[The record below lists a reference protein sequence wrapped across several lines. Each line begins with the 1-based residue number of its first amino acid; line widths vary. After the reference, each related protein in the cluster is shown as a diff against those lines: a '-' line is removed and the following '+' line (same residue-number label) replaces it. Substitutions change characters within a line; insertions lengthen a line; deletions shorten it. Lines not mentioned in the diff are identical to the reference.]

1 MTLAMLAVS
10 LLLSAIAWNLFAQWR
25 RQKRRLDESMREVAD
40 AISRHI
46 ELLSAVA
53 AMLVMKGSMVLA
65 AVMMLSACTK
75 EGDTISQWDPDEPKA
90 STTPLVTVI
99 YGQDALGDRSYNDLI
114 YQGVEEAAA
123 KYGLRTMQLSPTSYE
138 EGRGYLQSMFQTVSQ
153 TLNDSVRRLFIVC
166 AAGYDDYIRQNSHL
180 FDSNPNADLLYLETP
195 EPLAAGGSTLYLP
208 YYGAMYEAGAI
219 LPVIDN
225 IATLIVSN
233 PEDQTVVGAA
243 KGFTDGFQTDYY
255 RVEYENM
262 YMTWEKRLKSIY
274 LAEHSGEG
282 YNIADSKALQ
292 VLNEA
297 EGTIIPICGGAGYT
311 LMYLSDV
318 TLGNSYVGIDVEK
331 FSYWCHMSILKHI
344 DRAVGLCIGQ
354 WLSPEGMPKHQVLG
368 LKEGYTG
375 VTLKL
380 SNYYLEHD
388 FYYERYNK
396 YIPETLRQQIHEDA
410 VRKEEAYEK

>member
-1 MTLAMLAVS
+1 
-10 LLLSAIAWNLFAQWR
+10 
-25 RQKRRLDESMREVAD
+25 MREVAD

-75 EGDTISQWDPDEPKA
+75 DGDTIYKWDLDEPTA

-138 EGRGYLQSMFQTVSQ
+138 EGRGYLQSMFQTVKNPSD
-153 TLNDSVRRLFIVC
+153 TIRRLFIVC

-208 YYGAMYEAGAI
+208 YYGAMYEGGAI
-219 LPVIDN
+219 QPVFN
-225 IATLIVSN
+225 ENATLVISN
-233 PEDQTVVGAA
+233 PEDQTVVGAG
-243 KGFTDGFQTDYY
+243 KGFTDGFYTDYY
-255 RVEYENM
+255 RIEYDSLEM
-262 YMTWEKRLKSIY
+262 SWGYTWEKNLQTMY

-282 YNIADSKALQ
+282 YNIADSTAFQ
-292 VLNEA
+292 VLNDC
-297 EGTIIPICGGAGYT
+297 EGTIIPICGGSGYT
-311 LMYLSDV
+311 LMYLCEIASSH
-318 TLGNSYVGIDVEK
+318 GYVGIDVENE
-331 FSYWCHMSILKHI
+331 SCTMSILKHI

-354 WLSPEGMPKHQVLG
+354 
-368 LKEGYTG
+368 
-375 VTLKL
+375 
-380 SNYYLEHD
+380 
-388 FYYERYNK
+388 
-396 YIPETLRQQIHEDA
+396 
-410 VRKEEAYEK
+410 

>member
-1 MTLAMLAVS
+1 MTFAILAVAV
-10 LLLSAIAWNLFAQWR
+10 LLCAIAWSLFVHWR
-25 RQKRRLDESMREVAD
+25 MQRRKLDETEREVAD

-53 AMLVMKGSMVLA
+53 AVLVTKGSIALA
-65 AVMMLSACTK
+65 AVMMLAACTK
-75 EGDTISQWDPDEPKA
+75 EGDTIYEWDPDEPKA
-90 STTPLVTVI
+90 STAPLVTVI

-123 KYGLRTMQLSPTSYE
+123 KYGLRTMQLSPTSYD
-138 EGRGYLQSMFQTVSQ
+138 EGKAYLENMFQTVSQ
-153 TLNDSVRRLFIVC
+153 SQNDTVRRLYIVA

-219 LPVIDN
+219 QPVFN
-225 IATLIVSN
+225 ESATLVVSN

-243 KGFTDGFQTDYY
+243 KGFADGFYTDYY
-255 RVEYENM
+255 RIEYDSLEISWGF
-262 YMTWEKRLKSIY
+262 TWEKNLQTIY
-274 LAEHSGEG
+274 LAEHTGQG
-282 YNIADSKALQ
+282 YNIDETTAFQ
-292 VLNEA
+292 VLNEC
-297 EGTIIPICGGAGYT
+297 EYTIIPICGGSGYT
-311 LMYLSDV
+311 MMYLCEIASSH
-318 TLGNSYVGIDVEK
+318 GYVGIDVENE
-331 FSYWCHMSILKHI
+331 SCTMSILKHI

-375 VTLKL
+375 VALHL
-380 SNYYLEHD
+380 RDYRLEQ
-388 FYYERYNK
+388 YNK

-410 VRKEEAYEK
+410 VRKEEEYESK

>member
-1 MTLAMLAVS
+1 MTFAILAVAV
-10 LLLSAIAWNLFAQWR
+10 LLSAIAWSLFIQWR
-25 RQKRRLDESMREVAD
+25 MQRRKLDESEREVAD

-53 AMLVMKGSMVLA
+53 AVLVTKGSIALA
-65 AVMMLSACTK
+65 AVMMLAACTK
-75 EGDTISQWDPDEPKA
+75 EGDNIYEWDPNEPKA
-90 STTPLVTVI
+90 STAPLVTVI

-195 EPLAAGGSTLYLP
+195 EPIAAGGSTLYLP

-219 LPVIDN
+219 LPVINDL
-225 IATLIVSN
+225 ATLIVSN

-255 RVEYENM
+255 RVEYEDM
-262 YMTWEKRLKSIY
+262 YMTWEKNLKTLY
-274 LAEHSGEG
+274 LAEHTGQG
-282 YNIADSKALQ
+282 YNIADSTALK
-292 VLNEA
+292 VLNEC
-297 EGTIIPICGGAGYT
+297 EGTIIPICGGSGYT
-311 LMYLSDV
+311 MMYLCDV
-318 TLGNSYVGIDVEK
+318 TFSNSYVGIDVEK
-331 FSYWCHMSILKHI
+331 TSYWCHMSILKHI

-375 VTLKL
+375 VTLNL
-380 SNYYLEHD
+380 QDFYLEQ
-388 FYYERYNK
+388 YNK

-410 VRKEEAYEK
+410 VRKEADYESK

>member
-1 MTLAMLAVS
+1 MIFAILAVAV
-10 LLLSAIAWNLFAQWR
+10 LLSAIARSLFIQWR
-25 RQKRRLDESMREVAD
+25 MQRRKLDESEREVAD

-53 AMLVMKGSMVLA
+53 AVLVTKGSIALA
-65 AVMMLSACTK
+65 AVMMLAACTK
-75 EGDTISQWDPDEPKA
+75 EGDTIYEWDPNEPKA
-90 STTPLVTVI
+90 STAPLVTVI

-219 LPVIDN
+219 QPVFN
-225 IATLIVSN
+225 ESATLIISN
-233 PEDQTVVGAA
+233 PEDQTVVGAG
-243 KGFTDGFQTDYY
+243 KGFTDGFYTDYY
-255 RVEYENM
+255 RIEYDSLEQSWGF
-262 YMTWEKRLKSIY
+262 TWEKNLQTIY
-274 LAEHSGEG
+274 LAEHTGEG
-282 YNIADSKALQ
+282 YNIDETTAFQ
-292 VLNEA
+292 VLNEC
-297 EGTIIPICGGAGYT
+297 EYTIIPICGGSGYT
-311 LMYLSDV
+311 LMYLCEIASSH
-318 TLGNSYVGIDVEK
+318 GYVGIDVENE
-331 FSYWCHMSILKHI
+331 SCTMSILKHI

-375 VTLKL
+375 VALHL
-380 SNYYLEHD
+380 RDYRLEQ
-388 FYYERYNK
+388 YNK

-410 VRKEEAYEK
+410 VRKEADYESK

>member
-1 MTLAMLAVS
+1 MTLAMLAVAV
-10 LLLSAIAWNLFAQWR
+10 LLSAIAWSLFVQWR
-25 RQKRRLDESMREVAD
+25 RQKRRLDESEREVAD

-46 ELLSAVA
+46 ELLSVVA

-75 EGDTISQWDPDEPKA
+75 DGDTIYQWDPDEPKA
-90 STTPLVTVI
+90 STAPLVTVI
-99 YGQDALGDRSYNDLI
+99 YGKDALGDRSYNDLI

-138 EGRGYLQSMFQTVSQ
+138 EGKGYLQSMFQTVSQ
-153 TLNDSVRRLFIVC
+153 SLNDTIRRLFIVC

-180 FDSNPNADLLYLETP
+180 FDSNPYADLLYLETP

-208 YYGAMYEAGAI
+208 YYGAMYEGGAI
-219 LPVIDN
+219 QPVFN
-225 IATLIVSN
+225 ENATLVISN

-243 KGFTDGFQTDYY
+243 KGFSDGFNTDYFQH
-255 RVEYENM
+255 EYDSLEM
-262 YMTWEKRLKSIY
+262 SWGYTWEKNLQTMY

-282 YNIADSKALQ
+282 YNIADSTAFQ
-292 VLNEA
+292 VLNDC
-297 EGTIIPICGGAGYT
+297 EGTIIPICGGSGYT
-311 LMYLSDV
+311 LMYISEIASSH
-318 TLGNSYVGIDVEK
+318 GYVGIDVENE
-331 FSYWCHMSILKHI
+331 SYTMSIFKRI

-368 LKEGYTG
+368 LKDGYTG
-375 VTLKL
+375 VALHL
-380 SNYYLEHD
+380 SGYYFEQ
-388 FYYERYNK
+388 YNQ

-410 VRKEEAYEK
+410 IRKEEEYEKM

>member
-1 MTLAMLAVS
+1 MTFAILAVAV
-10 LLLSAIAWNLFAQWR
+10 LLSAIAWSLFVQWR
-25 RQKRRLDESMREVAD
+25 TQRRKLDESERQVAD

-53 AMLVMKGSMVLA
+53 AVLVTKGSIALA
-65 AVMMLSACTK
+65 AVMMLAACTK
-75 EGDTISQWDPDEPKA
+75 EGDTIYEWDPNEPKA
-90 STTPLVTVI
+90 STKPLVTVI

-153 TLNDSVRRLFIVC
+153 SLNDSVRRLFIVC

-180 FDSNPNADLLYLETP
+180 FDSNPNADMLYLETP
-195 EPLAAGGSTLYLP
+195 EPLASGGSTLYLP

-219 LPVIDN
+219 QPVLYEN
-225 IATLIVSN
+225 ASLIVSN

-243 KGFTDGFQTDYY
+243 KGYTDGFFTDYY
-255 RVEYENM
+255 RIEYDSLEQSWGF
-262 YMTWEKRLKSIY
+262 TWEKNLQTIY
-274 LAEHSGEG
+274 LAEHTGEG
-282 YNIADSKALQ
+282 YNIADSTALRI
-292 VLNEA
+292 LNEC
-297 EGTIIPICGGAGYT
+297 EGTIIPICGGSGYT
-311 LMYLSDV
+311 LMYLCERAYS
-318 TLGNSYVGIDVEK
+318 LGYVGIDVDNE
-331 FSYWCHMSILKHI
+331 SCSMSILKHI
-344 DRAVGLCIGQ
+344 NRAVALCIGQ

-375 VTLKL
+375 VALHL
-380 SNYYLEHD
+380 RDYRLEQ
-388 FYYERYNK
+388 YNK

-410 VRKEEAYEK
+410 VRKEEEYESK

>member
-1 MTLAMLAVS
+1 MKKSLSFILLASML
-10 LLLSAIAWNLFAQWR
+10 LTC
-25 RQKRRLDESMREVAD
+25 
-40 AISRHI
+40 
-46 ELLSAVA
+46 
-53 AMLVMKGSMVLA
+53 
-65 AVMMLSACTK
+65 CTK
-75 EGDTISQWDPDEPKA
+75 EGDTIYQPNPNEEQPA
-90 STTPLVTVI
+90 TTPLVTVI
-99 YGQDALGDRSYNDLI
+99 YGPNGLGDRSYNDLI

-180 FDSNPNADLLYLETP
+180 FDSNPYADLLYLETP
-195 EPLAAGGSTLYLP
+195 EPLASGGSTLYLP
-208 YYGAMYEAGAI
+208 YYGAMYEGGAI

-225 IATLIVSN
+225 LATLIVSN

-255 RVEYENM
+255 RVEYEDM
-262 YMTWEKRLKSIY
+262 YWTWEKNLETIY

-297 EGTIIPICGGAGYT
+297 EGTIIPICGGSGYT
-311 LMYLSDV
+311 MMYLCDV

-410 VRKEEAYEK
+410 IRKEEAYEK

>member
-1 MTLAMLAVS
+1 MTFAILAVAV
-10 LLLSAIAWNLFAQWR
+10 LLSAIAWSLFVQWR
-25 RQKRRLDESMREVAD
+25 MQRRKLDESEREVAD

-46 ELLSAVA
+46 KLLSAVA
-53 AMLVMKGSMVLA
+53 A
-65 AVMMLSACTK
+65 VMMLAACTK
-75 EGDTISQWDPDEPKA
+75 EGDTIYEWDPNEPKA
-90 STTPLVTVI
+90 STAPLVTVI

-138 EGRGYLQSMFQTVSQ
+138 EGKGYLQSMFQTVK

-195 EPLAAGGSTLYLP
+195 EPLASGGSTLYLP
-208 YYGAMYEAGAI
+208 YYGAMYEGGAI
-219 LPVIDN
+219 LPIIDN
-225 IATLIVSN
+225 LATLVVSN

-262 YMTWEKRLKSIY
+262 YWTWEKKLQTIY

-375 VTLKL
+375 VTLNL
-380 SNYYLEHD
+380 QDFYLEQ
-388 FYYERYNK
+388 YNK

-410 VRKEEAYEK
+410 VRKEEEYEKR